1 MFDVRIGGFGVF
13 KELDIFSEVGGYAP
27 LVKQA
32 PAIVLDGSLTID
44 FVLVKENV
52 RIAVLRLLLFRVT
65 SSSPSVSS
73 LSLQPKISAIE
84 IEPLGSAKGHQAH
97 AVCGG
102 PYFETDTDEDG
113 MASVAVDGSFSH
125 THGPGASLISFKW
138 IIDGAVVGTK
148 EIDMIQLP
156 VGTYDLTL
164 EVIDSDSDVSRDTTS
179 IKVRPSVF
187 PDIESLLPQ
196 TGNVAGGGIVSISGT
211 GFTASAAETIVFF
224 GQTPVTGDSKIA
236 VINETTIQVQAPPLS
251 SGTVQVRVA
260 TPVGDS
266 NFVTYTYIDG
276 MPISFKTGT
285 ILSGAYGV
293 TCIATAP
300 NGDLY
305 IGTQTGTIIKLK
317 LDDNY
322 NIVSNTKSYVI
333 ANENSPL
340 FRSILGITFDPM
352 DLEGE
357 AVYVSHSTLFH
368 GQITDF
374 YNGKV
379 SRVSG
384 DLNVVEDVVSGNILN
399 QTCFISFILVVC
411 LTIFRIAFPYFSQ
424 VTGLPV
430 SDLDHGVNGLVFDDN
445 GNLYIQVGAN
455 TNAGVPGNLSSS
467 GLQED
472 GVFSGATLMAH
483 LNRLNFDGDIT
494 YDENGN
500 QASGWDVEIF
510 ASGERNPFD
519 ITLHSNGYLYGTDN
533 GPNYEFGKASV
544 DCKTEAPDPFEKDE
558 LNLLEKGGYY
568 GSANRKR
575 GQTDP
580 RQCKWRSNTSPSDE
594 EYTAPI
600 ALLES
605 STDGIIEFQSDHF
618 FGQLRGNLILGRYKG
633 GLYRA
638 ELSSDGRSVLRNPSM
653 FNKNGGLTLTQGP
666 DGTLF
671 VVKNDEGKVI
681 YLSPDESVASLGV
694 DVKSV
699 FPRRGPQ
706 EGGSLLTIYG
716 DKLDALGRPTVTV
729 GGKVCPLSGPVS
741 ASKLTCRLPSGTGTV
756 DIVVSS
762 GEQSDTFE
770 RGYRYIR
777 GTA

>member
-1 MFDVRIGGFGVF
+1 
-13 KELDIFSEVGGYAP
+13 
-27 LVKQA
+27 
-32 PAIVLDGSLTID
+32 
-44 FVLVKENV
+44 
-52 RIAVLRLLLFRVT
+52 
-65 SSSPSVSS
+65 
-73 LSLQPKISAIE
+73 
-84 IEPLGSAKGHQAH
+84 
-97 AVCGG
+97 
-102 PYFETDTDEDG
+102 
-113 MASVAVDGSFSH
+113 
-125 THGPGASLISFKW
+125 
-138 IIDGAVVGTK
+138 
-148 EIDMIQLP
+148 
-156 VGTYDLTL
+156 
-164 EVIDSDSDVSRDTTS
+164 
-179 IKVRPSVF
+179 
-187 PDIESLLPQ
+187 LPQ

-384 DLNVVEDVVSGNILN
+384 DLNVVEDVV
-399 QTCFISFILVVC
+399 
-411 LTIFRIAFPYFSQ
+411 
-424 VTGLPV
+424 TGLPV

-533 GPNYEFGKASV
+533 GPNYEFGKTSV

-741 ASKLTCRLPSGTGTV
+741 TSKLTCRLPSGTGTV

>member
-533 GPNYEFGKASV
+533 GPNYEFGKTSV

-729 GGKVCPLSGPVS
+729 GGMVCPLSGPVS

>member
-13 KELDIFSEVGGYAP
+13 KELDIFSQVGGYAP

-52 RIAVLRLLLFRVT
+52 RIAVLRLLLLRVT

-533 GPNYEFGKASV
+533 GPNYEFGKTSV

-741 ASKLTCRLPSGTGTV
+741 TSKLTCRLPSGTGTV

>member
-251 SGTVQVRVA
+251 SGTVQVRVV

-399 QTCFISFILVVC
+399 QTCFISFILVVG

-533 GPNYEFGKASV
+533 GPNYEFGKTSV

-729 GGKVCPLSGPVS
+729 GGMVCPLSGPVS

>member
-399 QTCFISFILVVC
+399 QTCFISFILVVG

-533 GPNYEFGKASV
+533 GPNYEFGKTSV

-716 DKLDALGRPTVTV
+716 DKLDALGPPTVTV

>member
-52 RIAVLRLLLFRVT
+52 RIAVLRLLLLRVT

-533 GPNYEFGKASV
+533 GPNYEFGKTSV

-716 DKLDALGRPTVTV
+716 DKLDAIATFAE
-729 GGKVCPLSGPVS
+729 PLRDASDYIPVI
-741 ASKLTCRLPSGTGTV
+741 LDHTYTPYPSGWVYLSLLCISNSVFIYLFTK
-756 DIVVSS
+756 SLFS
-762 GEQSDTFE
+762 LLAS
-770 RGYRYIR
+770 
-777 GTA
+777 